1 MGRKSKIAARRR
13 REEELVSQQRA
24 PSPEKDSTS
33 TSGEEGEGTELGGLE
48 TLANSV
54 SGGFVSESDAPG
66 G

>member
-13 REEELVSQQRA
+13 REEELVCQQRL

-33 TSGEEGEGTELGGLE
+33 GEEGEGAEVGGLE
-48 TLANSV
+48 SLANSV